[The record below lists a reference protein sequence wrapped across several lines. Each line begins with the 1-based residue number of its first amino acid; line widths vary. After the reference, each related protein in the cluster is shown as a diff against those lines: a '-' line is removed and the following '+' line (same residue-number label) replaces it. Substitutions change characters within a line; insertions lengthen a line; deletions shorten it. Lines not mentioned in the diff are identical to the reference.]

1 MGSHSFNIAGTGSN
15 SIKDAEAQNSVWAGN
30 WDKVVEAPLTFIPLQ
45 HHSNSP
51 HARHVKGNLKI
62 LPLSAITPS
71 AAVKK

>member
-1 MGSHSFNIAGTGSN
+1 MAGTGSN

-30 WDKVVEAPLTFIPLQ
+30 WDKVVGAPLTSIPLQ
-45 HHSNSP
+45 HHSYPP

-62 LPLSAITPS
+62 LHLNAITPS